1 MGVLDLLDEEC
12 KVCVQGLSQRKEP
25 SAVLLLGLTGKSH
38 LHTVVILALC
48 WCKNWESLQTE
59 LAITGGEIFFFLVMN
74 SPPLPL
80 HHISVT
86 VPRCLVNFVWTLTV
100 FSSSKISEC
109 SPWSC
114 QISPNCLLLGV
125 SLFFLGL
132 FYAKPCT
139 GDGSECLP
147 QWKPSLGFLFI
158 TKHHK
163 KSLMEVDEFC
173 SVW

>member
-1 MGVLDLLDEEC
+1 MRSARCVFKGFHRERSHQLSCFWASQGKVICTQLSFWHSAGARIGKAYKQNWQLQEE
-12 KVCVQGLSQRKEP
+12 K
-25 SAVLLLGLTGKSH
+25 
-38 LHTVVILALC
+38 
-48 WCKNWESLQTE
+48 
-59 LAITGGEIFFFLVMN
+59 FFLFLVMN

>member
-1 MGVLDLLDEEC
+1 MCSRAFTEKGAISCPASGPHREKSSAHSCHFGTLL
-12 KVCVQGLSQRKEP
+12 VQE
-25 SAVLLLGLTGKSH
+25 LGKLT
-38 LHTVVILALC
+38 
-48 WCKNWESLQTE
+48 NR
-59 LAITGGEIFFFLVMN
+59 TGNYRRRNFFFLVMN

-109 SPWSC
+109 SLWSC